1 MSVDRIGTF
10 FHKAMEWFV
19 SAVNADQQ
27 LSFAGLAENPAQL
40 NDLIKRALA
49 VAKDDQPD
57 LAILTASSN
66 QAAFQYQQLTRIVRT
81 MLTILCWQAKYTA
94 AQPLDTEIRFGRLGA
109 AKEDDLRPLEYP
121 LRPANTHV
129 YLRGRID
136 RIDQLN
142 QDNKDYLTV
151 VDYKSGNRIFD
162 LTAAYYGLSLQL
174 LAYLNAISSNR
185 HQLPARLNPTA
196 GDLQLAGALYLHL
209 SNPVINAAKLKP
221 GTDLDTVRM
230 QQHQYKG
237 LLLNDPALL
246 KQLDKNLDQQKS
258 LLYPLRE
265 RGDKILGNKDAL
277 LVTPDQ
283 LAWLQNRNKQL
294 IIGAGNDIVAGKVAL
309 KPYRL
314 LTGSNWQTGLDY
326 TDFGDIYQFDNMLDQ
341 QNYRQLDPRLAQDE
355 FDQLA
360 ADDEEKGD
368 K

>member
-1 MSVDRIGTF
+1 M
-10 FHKAMEWFV
+10 
-19 SAVNADQQ
+19 
-27 LSFAGLAENPAQL
+27 
-40 NDLIKRALA
+40 
-49 VAKDDQPD
+49 
-57 LAILTASSN
+57 
-66 QAAFQYQQLTRIVRT
+66 
-81 MLTILCWQAKYTA
+81 
-94 AQPLDTEIRFGRLGA
+94 
-109 AKEDDLRPLEYP
+109 
-121 LRPANTHV
+121 
-129 YLRGRID
+129 
-136 RIDQLN
+136 
-142 QDNKDYLTV
+142 
-151 VDYKSGNRIFD
+151 
-162 LTAAYYGLSLQL
+162 
-174 LAYLNAISSNR
+174 AYLNAISSNR